1 MKGECDIGLLLYH
14 TKYHMENIKIIRAF
28 GILNRTFLS
37 YISKSLTDKDLSYS
51 DSIYLV
57 NIGDKEGTTQEEI
70 ANSLAI
76 DKAAI
81 ARSVKYMEKKGYIR
95 TEQSKT
101 DKRAKELYL
110 SDSGEKLYQFMLQI
124 NSQWINHVMGDL
136 NSDDMKTF
144 SQIIDKI
151 SERAKDFSK

>member
-1 MKGECDIGLLLYH
+1 
-14 TKYHMENIKIIRAF
+14 MENIKIIRAF